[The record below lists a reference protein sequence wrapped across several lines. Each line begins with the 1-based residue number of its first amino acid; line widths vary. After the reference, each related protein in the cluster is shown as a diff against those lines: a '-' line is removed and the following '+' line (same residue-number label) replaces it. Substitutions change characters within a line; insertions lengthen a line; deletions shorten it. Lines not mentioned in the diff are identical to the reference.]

1 MCKNKFFV
9 WICLMAIV
17 MSGCNPKPN
26 LAEGKRVVGYYA
38 QWVADQRGY
47 FVSNI
52 PADKLT
58 HINYAFANVTDDG
71 KCVLGDIAA
80 DTGRVYTAEESV
92 SGKADSTDPTAL
104 HGNFNQL
111 LQLKE
116 KYPHIQTLIS
126 VGGWTWSENFSD
138 ASLTDESRK
147 AFVQSCVDLF
157 LKQYKGVFD
166 GIDID
171 WEYPVSGGEEP
182 NRARPEDKQ
191 NFTLLLAEF
200 RSQLD
205 ELGKADGK
213 QYLLTIAAPG
223 GGDNNSNYEWAE
235 LSKSLDWINV
245 MTYDLHGLWETKT
258 NFNAALYTSS
268 GDPGSGSQTVDGSIR
283 SYLSAGI
290 PSEKI
295 VLGVPFYG
303 HGWQGVPETN
313 NGLFQANAGGAPG
326 KYESGSFYYTELKAD
341 YFGTY
346 TRYWNEE
353 AQVPWLYN
361 PSTKIFISYDDPE
374 SIAAKAGYAKD
385 QNLGGVMIW
394 ELSQGDDDMLNA
406 IQTGFEK
413 GGLPHIVPTVDP
425 DALLVPRPFTM
436 ELHRISGITID
447 GKLDDWSS
455 EPNFVLN
462 DASQIAHTVA
472 PDSWKGPQDLSGEV
486 WLGWSEEGLYFAL
499 KVVDDAHYQTVAD
512 SDLWHGDYAEWQ
524 FDTQLEKDYNNP
536 GMNNDDYQIG
546 VSVGDFASVPPIA
559 FAWFNGPD
567 ASNVIAI
574 QQAQVQ
580 TPDGYILEVFF
591 PKELLKELDLSE
603 GAVFGMN
610 VSLSDTDSASTQ
622 QKVMLST
629 SATRIYTDPRTF
641 GKIVLVK

>member
-1 MCKNKFFV
+1 MRKTSCV
-9 WICLMAIV
+9 ILVLLMAIV
-17 MSGCNPKPN
+17 LSGCKPKPSFT
-26 LAEGKRVVGYYA
+26 EGKRVVGYYA

-47 FVSNI
+47 FVSSI

-71 KCVLGDIAA
+71 KCILGDIAA
-80 DTGRVYTAEESV
+80 DTERVYSAEESV
-92 SGKADSTDPTAL
+92 NGKADSTDPAAL

-126 VGGWTWSENFSD
+126 IGGWTWSENFSD
-138 ASLTDESRK
+138 AALTDDSRK
-147 AFVQSCVDLF
+147 VFVQSCVDLF

-182 NRARPEDKQ
+182 DSGRPEDKQ

-235 LSKSLDWINV
+235 LSQSLDWINV
-245 MTYDLHGLWETKT
+245 MAYDLHGLWETKT
-258 NFNAALYTSS
+258 NFNAPLYSSS
-268 GDPGSGSQTVDGSIR
+268 GDPGSASQTVDASIR
-283 SYLSAGI
+283 NYLNAGI
-290 PSEKI
+290 PAEKI

-313 NGLFQANAGGAPG
+313 NGLFQANTGGAPG

-341 YFGTY
+341 YFETY
-346 TRYWNEE
+346 TRYWNDES
-353 AQVPWLYN
+353 QVPWLYN
-361 PSTKIFISYDDPE
+361 PSTKIFISYEDPE

-385 QNLGGVMIW
+385 NGLGGVMIW
-394 ELSQGDDDMLNA
+394 ELSQGDDDMLDA
-406 IQTGFEK
+406 IQTGFK
-413 GGLPHIVPTVDP
+413 NGGLPHIVPTVDP
-425 DALLVPRPFTM
+425 NALLTPRPFTM

-447 GKLDDWSS
+447 GKLDDWPA
-455 EPNFVLN
+455 EPSFVLN

-472 PDSWKGPQDLSGEV
+472 PDSWKGPQDLSAEV
-486 WLGWSEEGLYFAL
+486 WQGWSEEGLYFAL
-499 KVVDDAHYQTVAD
+499 RVVDDAHYQTVAD

-546 VSVGDFASVPPIA
+546 VSVGDYANVPPVA
-559 FAWFNGPD
+559 YAWFNGPD

-574 QQAQVQ
+574 QQAYVQ
-580 TPDGYILEVFF
+580 TSDGYILEVFF
-591 PKELLKELDLSE
+591 PKELLKELTLEE

-610 VSLSDTDSASTQ
+610 VSLSDTDSAGTQ

-641 GKIVLVK
+641 GKIILVK